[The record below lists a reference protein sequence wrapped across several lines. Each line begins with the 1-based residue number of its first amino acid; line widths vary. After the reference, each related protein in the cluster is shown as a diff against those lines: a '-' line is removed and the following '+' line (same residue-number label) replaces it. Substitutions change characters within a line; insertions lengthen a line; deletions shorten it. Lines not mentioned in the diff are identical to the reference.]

1 VSDRRTPLG
10 GKKVEKV
17 AGHPCEFCF
26 ETDGTV
32 QMCALADET
41 VWLHPRCQ
49 RPYLDLDIPPSL
61 RRAP

>member
-1 VSDRRTPLG
+1 VADENPLLAAT
-10 GKKVEKV
+10 EKSEHV
-17 AGHPCEFCF
+17 CEYCH
-26 ETDGTV
+26 EPPDGTEQLGV
-32 QMCALADET
+32 LADKA